1 MGSGFSVNVAEVR
14 VHSRTVAACSAQVH
28 SATGAAQSV
37 PDGAYGVIGQFFASA
52 ILSACGDVVQ
62 GIARV
67 ATAVDD
73 VRAGLEA
80 VAEQYSSIDADIAAT
95 LDGKAG
101 A

>member
-1 MGSGFSVNVAEVR
+1 MGNGFSVNVAEVR
-14 VHSRTVAACSAQVH
+14 VHSRTVAACAAQVR

-37 PDGAYGVIGQFFASA
+37 SDGAYGVIGQFFASA

-62 GIARV
+62 GIAKV

-73 VRAGLEA
+73 VREGLQA
-80 VAEQYSSIDADIAAT
+80 VADQYSSIEADITAT
-95 LDGKAG
+95 LSGKVG